1 MRLRTAPVQPCGRLE
16 RSRSAP
22 DRDVEAELGR
32 AGRLA
37 RGAASNA
44 LNWFKDAQTNNVT
57 DFDIIGLSYY
67 SKWSTYALGDLHR
80 AIDSLKTTYKK
91 EIVIVETAYPH
102 TLENIDAAGN
112 ILGEDAIIPNFPAT
126 PQGQKN
132 YLIKLTNEVL
142 KAGGLG
148 VIYWEP
154 AWVTSSSST
163 LWGTGSHWD
172 NATFFDAFNSNEAL
186 PAFDFFNKENYKYAE
201 KE

>member
-1 MRLRTAPVQPCGRLE
+1 MRDFSQSSNSAIKIVLHIAQPE
-16 RSRSAP
+16 
-22 DRDVEAELGR
+22 
-32 AGRLA
+32 
-37 RGAASNA
+37 NA
-44 LNWFKDAQTNNVT
+44 LNWFKDAQTNDVT

-132 YLIKLTNEVL
+132 YLIKLIHKIKKIKIPFTNLL
-142 KAGGLG
+142 K
-148 VIYWEP
+148 
-154 AWVTSSSST
+154 
-163 LWGTGSHWD
+163 
-172 NATFFDAFNSNEAL
+172 
-186 PAFDFFNKENYKYAE
+186 
-201 KE
+201 